1 MLAVRPLVPVMA
13 KAEPA
18 YGLIQRKTPESIAS
32 IMFKSVSVLPPA
44 LAFQGARNVFPSVQQ
59 GGRPLFLSAS
69 VLALGQSGSCCSG
82 ESWLAPGAA
91 HAQPV
96 RNMLARLRA
105 KKMPADIAK
114 TNGRIEAIQVDVS
127 AKYAGRLAE
136 VSVEE
141 GSSVKAGQ
149 VVGWIVSPEYEAKL
163 KAAQSEVE
171 RTKQI
176 LTQAEAEI
184 ASH

>member
-1 MLAVRPLVPVMA
+1 MYSRLCSRM
-13 KAEPA
+13 
-18 YGLIQRKTPESIAS
+18 
-32 IMFKSVSVLPPA
+32 VSAA
-44 LAFQGARNVFPSVQQ
+44 L
-59 GGRPLFLSAS
+59 LSAS

-82 ESWLAPGAA
+82 ESWLAPGAV

-141 GSSVKAGQ
+141 GSNVKAGQ

-184 ASH
+184 ASHQSSLDLAQSHLIAAPSWSERVQSPRRISISVAATMNPRTRR